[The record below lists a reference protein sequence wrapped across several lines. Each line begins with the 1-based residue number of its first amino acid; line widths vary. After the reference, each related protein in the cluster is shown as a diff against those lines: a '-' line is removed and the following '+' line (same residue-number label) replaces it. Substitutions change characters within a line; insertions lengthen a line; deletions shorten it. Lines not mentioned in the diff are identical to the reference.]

1 MAYDKKLAE
10 RVRDLLH
17 TKNGYVE
24 KKMFGGICFML
35 FGNMLCGVVDDKLM
49 ARVGKDNYLALLKRK
64 YADPMDFTGKPMKGM
79 IYVYAGGIKTK
90 KNLQFWIDQCLEFV
104 EPLPKKKK

>member
-1 MAYDKKLAE
+1 MAYDEKLAE
-10 RVRDLLH
+10 RIRALL
-17 TKNGYVE
+17 KDKRGYVE

-35 FGNMLCGVVDDKLM
+35 FGNMLCGVVDNKLM
-49 ARVGKDNYLALLKRK
+49 ARVGKDNYLELLKKK

-79 IYVYAGGIKTK
+79 LYVYAGGIKTK
-90 KNLQFWIDQCLEFV
+90 KDLQFWLDQCLAFV